1 MAQVRRRRVL
11 GGYVDGSGGESR
23 SRIDEVRSEDSLVPT

>member
-11 GGYVDGSGGESR
+11 GGYVDDLREESR